1 MSKAALACVVAW
13 LIPGGGHMVL
23 NKWKR
28 GIVFFAVLI
37 VLFILGLAQQGMLF
51 GLEPGFF
58 GFLKFFANT
67 AIGIPY
73 FLGKMAGWGSADIR
87 AYGYEYGNTFLYTA
101 GLLNLLLIVD
111 TYDIAVGR
119 KQ

>member
-1 MSKAALACVVAW
+1 MSRAVLPCLLAW
-13 LIPGGGHMVL
+13 LIPGGGHMFL

-28 GIVFFAVLI
+28 GIVFFTVLM
-37 VLFILGLAQQGMLF
+37 VLFVLGLAQQGMLF
-51 GLEPGFF
+51 GLEAGFF
-58 GFLKFFANT
+58 GFLKFFSNT

-73 FLGKMAGWGSADIR
+73 FLGKLAGWGNADIR

-101 GLLNLLLIVD
+101 GLLNLLLVVD

-119 KQ
+119 KR